1 MPFMKPKLLILCGLL
16 LSLLLGGDKAKAQDT
31 LTLEEAVRITLE
43 NNYDIKLVSNNLQID
58 RNNVSLG
65 NAGML
70 PALGANFNNS
80 NSIQD
85 SRQLRSNG
93 EVTERSGARN
103 SSVNYGVGIN
113 WTVFDGFGMFA
124 RYEQLQELQK
134 LGEANLNA
142 AILSSIINVYN
153 TYYDL
158 VQQQQQLKA
167 IEKSLEISRFR
178 LETAQ
183 NRFEIGKAARLEVLN
198 AQVDLNADTTNLLRQ
213 QNLYNTTQIQ
223 LNELLARDLNIKFA
237 VANIVLI
244 DDKLVLDQLSA
255 QALQQNPSLKA
266 AVYNRRIAELNL
278 RQVKANRYPSVALN
292 TGYNFNKSQ
301 SALGFALE
309 SRGKGLVYGVT
320 ASWNLF
326 NGFEQRRNERN
337 ASIVIDNA
345 QLEYEKLDQN
355 VKAQLSAAYQ
365 TYFTSLAL
373 VQLEEKNLAIAQ
385 QNLDIT
391 LEKFNLGSISSVEFR
406 DAQLN
411 YVSANIRF
419 ANAQYEAKL
428 AEISL
433 RGIAGALNLQ
443 N

>member
-1 MPFMKPKLLILCGLL
+1 MPFMKPKFLILCGLL
-16 LSLLLGGDKAKAQDT
+16 LSLFFCGNKAKAQDT

-58 RNNVSLG
+58 RNNVSVG
-65 NAGML
+65 NTGML
-70 PALGANFNNS
+70 PVVGANLNNN

-93 EVTERSGARN
+93 EITERSGARN
-103 SSVNYGVGIN
+103 SSTNIGVGIN
-113 WTVFDGFGMFA
+113 WTIFDGFGMFA

-134 LGEANLNA
+134 LGEANLNLT
-142 AILSSIINVYN
+142 ILNTVLDVFN
-153 TYYDL
+153 TYYSL

-167 IEKSLEISRFR
+167 IEKSLGISQFR

-237 VANIVLI
+237 VANDVLI
-244 DDKLVLDQLSA
+244 DDKLVLDQLSDL
-255 QALQQNPSLKA
+255 ALQQNPSLKA
-266 AVYNRRIAELNL
+266 AIYNGRIAELNL

-292 TGYNFNKSQ
+292 TGYNFNKSK

-309 SRGKGLVYGVT
+309 SSGKGLVYGVT
-320 ASWNLF
+320 ASWNIF

-337 ASIVIDNA
+337 ASLVIDNA
-345 QLEYEKLDQN
+345 QIEYQKLNQN
-355 VKAQLSAAYQ
+355 INAQLSAAYQ
-365 TYFTSLAL
+365 TYYTNLAL

-411 YVSANIRF
+411 YVSASIRF
-419 ANAQYEAKL
+419 ASAQYEAKL
-428 AEISL
+428 AEVSL
-433 RGIAGALNLQ
+433 RGIAGALNL
-443 N
+443 